1 MEQPIVATNED
12 RARSITMEDK
22 LVNLF
27 ESQFFWCK
35 VQKERDDDPANW
47 LGRWAGLLVRQGGTT
62 NNLLVLLRPPAFTTN
77 RVNKQP
83 TSLSIGNNQFWKKEL
98 RVH

>member
-1 MEQPIVATNED
+1 
-12 RARSITMEDK
+12 MEDK
-22 LVNLF
+22 LVNSFDAKSELKQV
-27 ESQFFWCK
+27 E
-35 VQKERDDDPANW
+35 KERDDDPANW
-47 LGRWAGLLVRQGGTT
+47 LGSWAGLLVRQGGTT

-98 RVH
+98 RVY

>member
-1 MEQPIVATNED
+1 
-12 RARSITMEDK
+12 MEDK
-22 LVNLF
+22 LVNSFDAKSELKQV
-27 ESQFFWCK
+27 E
-35 VQKERDDDPANW
+35 KERDDGPANW
-47 LGRWAGLLVRQGGTT
+47 LGSWAGLLVRQGGTT

>member
-1 MEQPIVATNED
+1 
-12 RARSITMEDK
+12 MEDK
-22 LVNLF
+22 QVNSFDAKSELKQV
-27 ESQFFWCK
+27 E
-35 VQKERDDDPANW
+35 KERDDDPANW
-47 LGRWAGLLVRQGGTT
+47 LGSWAGLLVRQGGST

>member
-1 MEQPIVATNED
+1 
-12 RARSITMEDK
+12 MEDK
-22 LVNLF
+22 LVNSFDAKSELKQV
-27 ESQFFWCK
+27 E
-35 VQKERDDDPANW
+35 KERDDDPANW
-47 LGRWAGLLVRQGGTT
+47 LGSWAGMLVRQGGST

>member
-1 MEQPIVATNED
+1 
-12 RARSITMEDK
+12 MEDK
-22 LVNLF
+22 LVNSFDAKSELKQV
-27 ESQFFWCK
+27 E
-35 VQKERDDDPANW
+35 KERDDDPANW
-47 LGRWAGLLVRQGGTT
+47 LGSWAGLLVRQGGST

-83 TSLSIGNNQFWKKEL
+83 ASLSIGNNQFWKKEL

>member
-1 MEQPIVATNED
+1 
-12 RARSITMEDK
+12 MEDK
-22 LVNLF
+22 LVNSFDAKSKLKQV
-27 ESQFFWCK
+27 E
-35 VQKERDDDPANW
+35 KERDDDPANW
-47 LGRWAGLLVRQGGTT
+47 LGSLAGLLVRQGGST

>member
-1 MEQPIVATNED
+1 M
-12 RARSITMEDK
+12 DK
-22 LVNLF
+22 LVNSFDAKSELKQV
-27 ESQFFWCK
+27 E
-35 VQKERDDDPANW
+35 KERDDDPANW
-47 LGRWAGLLVRQGGTT
+47 LGSWAGLLVRQGGST

>member
-1 MEQPIVATNED
+1 
-12 RARSITMEDK
+12 MEDK
-22 LVNLF
+22 LVNSFDAKSKLKQV
-27 ESQFFWCK
+27 E
-35 VQKERDDDPANW
+35 KERDDDPANW
-47 LGRWAGLLVRQGGTT
+47 LGSWAGLLVRQGGST

>member
-1 MEQPIVATNED
+1 MEQPIVTTNED

-47 LGRWAGLLVRQGGTT
+47 LGSWAGLLVRQGGTT

>member
-1 MEQPIVATNED
+1 
-12 RARSITMEDK
+12 MEDK
-22 LVNLF
+22 LVNSFDAKSELKQV
-27 ESQFFWCK
+27 E
-35 VQKERDDDPANW
+35 KERDDDRANW
-47 LGRWAGLLVRQGGTT
+47 LGSLAGLLVRQGGST

>member
-1 MEQPIVATNED
+1 
-12 RARSITMEDK
+12 MEDK
-22 LVNLF
+22 LVNSFDAKSELKQV
-27 ESQFFWCK
+27 E
-35 VQKERDDDPANW
+35 KERDDDPANW
-47 LGRWAGLLVRQGGTT
+47 LGSWAGLLVRQGGST

>member
-1 MEQPIVATNED
+1 
-12 RARSITMEDK
+12 MEDK
-22 LVNLF
+22 LVNSFDAKSELKQV
-27 ESQFFWCK
+27 E
-35 VQKERDDDPANW
+35 KERDDDPANW
-47 LGRWAGLLVRQGGTT
+47 LGSWAELLVRQGGST

>member
-1 MEQPIVATNED
+1 
-12 RARSITMEDK
+12 MEDK
-22 LVNLF
+22 LVNSFDAKSKLKQV
-27 ESQFFWCK
+27 E
-35 VQKERDDDPANW
+35 KEGDDDRANW
-47 LGRWAGLLVRQGGTT
+47 LGSWAGLLVRQGGTT